1 LGLSFRKAAMSPKS
15 LYRLFAVGEAITWAL
30 LISALVLRLIAEDL
44 SIAVTIAGTIH
55 GVMFLSYCTT
65 AVLVG
70 INQRWRLGKL
80 AAAVSLAIVPFATV
94 PFDRSLL
101 KKGELEGTWRTQGS
115 DHPADKTMVDKLF
128 RWFIARPLVLIVV
141 LVLAVASLF
150 SFLLF
155 LGPPDQWFD

>member
-1 LGLSFRKAAMSPKS
+1 VVSFRKAAMSPKS

-30 LISALVLRLIAEDL
+30 LISALVLRVVAEDL
-44 SIAVTIAGTIH
+44 SIGVTIAGTIH
-55 GVMFLSYCTT
+55 GAMFLSYCTT

-70 INQRWRLGKL
+70 INQRWKFGKI

-101 KKGELEGTWRTQGS
+101 KKGQLEGAWRTEAS
-115 DHPADKTMVDKLF
+115 DHPADKTWIDKLF

-141 LVLAVASLF
+141 LVLAVTALF
-150 SFLLF
+150 IFLLF
-155 LGPPDQWFD
+155 LGPPTEWFD